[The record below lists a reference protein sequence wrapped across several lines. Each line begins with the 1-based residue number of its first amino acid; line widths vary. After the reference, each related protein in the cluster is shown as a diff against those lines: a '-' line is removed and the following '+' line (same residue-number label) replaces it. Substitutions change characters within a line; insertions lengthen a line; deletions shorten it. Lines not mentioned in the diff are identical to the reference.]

1 MYMKLT
7 LIFLARIHDSLG
19 ISHKNKDKRY
29 RCKKTKK
36 QTPLTTVEDE
46 KISSDRISFEVFGH

>member
-1 MYMKLT
+1 MYMKII

-19 ISHKNKDKRY
+19 ISHKNKEKRY
-29 RCKKTKK
+29 RCKETKK
-36 QTPLTTVEDE
+36 PPLTTVEDE

>member
-1 MYMKLT
+1 MYMKIT

-19 ISHKNKDKRY
+19 ISHKNKEKRY
-29 RCKKTKK
+29 RCKETKK
-36 QTPLTTVEDE
+36 TPLTTVEDE

>member
-1 MYMKLT
+1 MYMKIT

-19 ISHKNKDKRY
+19 ISHKNKEKRY
-29 RCKKTKK
+29 RCKETKK
-36 QTPLTTVEDE
+36 NPLTTVEDE